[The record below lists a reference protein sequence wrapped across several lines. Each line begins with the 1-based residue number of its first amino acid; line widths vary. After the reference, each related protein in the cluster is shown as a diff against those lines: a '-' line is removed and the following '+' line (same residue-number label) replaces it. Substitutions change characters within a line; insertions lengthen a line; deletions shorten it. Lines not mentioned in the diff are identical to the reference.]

1 MYPLK
6 KLQHGFAVRR
16 QTHLCAQRHVQIKI
30 VAKRAICVHRWT
42 IPLCSS
48 DRTENSGKSG
58 PHRCAYEKRPK
69 CVELS
74 LNGTV
79 DAMSSVTQSTER
91 GSDSSSPSQG
101 NTKAQVTPEVRCFL
115 EMFPSEFGWIGMVA
129 DPKMV
134 LYLTFG
140 RNSQMATFRTVKKV
154 FAADIKLAVE
164 SDRPRWLQ
172 MLVDRIGNYTQGAVE
187 EFQNVKID
195 LRDATPFQCKV
206 LNACRCIPF
215 GATATY
221 GELARRCGSPRAA
234 RAVGRV
240 MATNPI
246 PLIVPCH
253 RVVSSGS
260 LNGFSAFGGVAVKAR
275 LLAMEGSAIGGC

>member
-1 MYPLK
+1 
-6 KLQHGFAVRR
+6 
-16 QTHLCAQRHVQIKI
+16 
-30 VAKRAICVHRWT
+30 
-42 IPLCSS
+42 
-48 DRTENSGKSG
+48 
-58 PHRCAYEKRPK
+58 
-69 CVELS
+69 
-74 LNGTV
+74 
-79 DAMSSVTQSTER
+79 MSCVTQSTER

-101 NTKAQVTPEVRCFL
+101 NTKAQVTPEVRYFL

-129 DPKMV
+129 DPTMV

-140 RNSQMATFRTVKKV
+140 RNSQVATFRTVKKF

-206 LNACRCIPF
+206 LSACKCIPF
-215 GATATY
+215 GATVTY

-240 MATNPI
+240 MATNPV

-275 LLAMEGSAIGGC
+275 LLAMERSAIGDC